1 MCGEH
6 TVVWRCRLREEGDH
20 PRMRGEHS
28 LDGDRPDIP
37 TGSSPHARGTHPLAA
52 CRIPCNGIIPACAG
66 NTVLTD
72 EEYTLIRDHPRMRGE
87 HQAPTGYA
95 VTRRGS
101 SPHARGT
108 HLSQRAGYLRYGII
122 PACAGNTCTTK
133 VQLSHI
139 RDHPRMRGEHALR
152 PAAPPLKPGSSPHAR
167 GTRDLACFQSL
178 AEGII
183 PACAGNTGCCAV
195 ARRLLGDHPRMRGEH
210 WDEYS
215 SIARGLGSS
224 PHARGT
230 QFRALGCGA
239 G

>member
-1 MCGEH
+1 M
-6 TVVWRCRLREEGDH
+6 
-20 PRMRGEHS
+20 
-28 LDGDRPDIP
+28 
-37 TGSSPHARGTHPLAA
+37 RGTHCCLAVSVA
-52 CRIPCNGIIPACAG
+52 GRGIIPACAG
-66 NTVLTD
+66 NTLLMAIGPTFQ
-72 EEYTLIRDHPRMRGE
+72 RDHPRMRGE

-167 GTRDLACFQSL
+167 GTRIAVESAQRGR
-178 AEGII
+178 GII
-183 PACAGNTGCCAV
+183 PACAGNTAASLGEWH
-195 ARRLLGDHPRMRGEH
+195 RGGDHPRMRGEH
-210 WDEYS
+210 S
-215 SIARGLGSS
+215 
-224 PHARGT
+224 
-230 QFRALGCGA
+230 
-239 G
+239 